1 MFTSRYGKLNQE
13 NIAKRYQNQP
23 RFVKDMTNTCWCVF
37 FGSQIQ
43 LPFTCK
49 MCMLSCFTG

>member
-1 MFTSRYGKLNQE
+1 MLTSRYGKLNQE

-37 FGSQIQ
+37 SVHRSNCRS
-43 LPFTCK
+43 LAKCV
-49 MCMLSCFTG
+49 C